1 MTRSWRSSVALA
13 AFVLALIALTAC
25 NRSDDAPAS
34 ESTPA
39 ASAVATASPQAE
51 RTPERCAEP
60 KPIDAG
66 DHDRVLNAGGLDRTY
81 ILHVPPA
88 YDGATPLP
96 LVLNFHGFG
105 SNARQQAPYSRF
117 PAAADANG
125 FLVVTPD
132 GAGTPQQWNIGRL
145 PALPDDIAFVRSLLD
160 SLERDLCVD
169 ASRVYAAGISNG
181 AAFSQQIACAMPDRI
196 AGVAVVA
203 ALFYP
208 LTCTADGPIPV
219 IAFHGTE
226 DACVPYYGG
235 PVTCGSG
242 RNSIPPIEDS
252 ALNWARHDGCNEVPA
267 RHRFTDHVRTIAYS
281 ECDDETA
288 VVLFVI
294 EDGGHTWPGSADVS
308 RLGATTHEIDATEQI
323 WQFFEAQAALRGSR

>member
-1 MTRSWRSSVALA
+1 MRLTKRCARLGA
-13 AFVLALIALTAC
+13 VLLILLALTAC
-25 NRSDDAPAS
+25 NRSGGSPAS
-34 ESTPA
+34 ESDASP
-39 ASAVATASPQAE
+39 SAVATASPQAM
-51 RTPERCAEP
+51 RAPVRCADS

-66 DHDRVLNAGGLDRTY
+66 DHDRSLSAGGLDRTY
-81 ILHVPPA
+81 ILHVPPS
-88 YDGATPLP
+88 YDGVTPQP
-96 LVLNFHGFG
+96 LVLNFHGYG
-105 SNARQQAPYSRF
+105 SNSRQQATYSRF

-145 PALPDDIAFVRSLLD
+145 PALPDDIAFARALLD
-160 SLERDLCVD
+160 ALERDLCVD
-169 ASRVYAAGISNG
+169 ASRVYTAGISNG
-181 AAFSQQIACAMPDRI
+181 AAFSQQVACAMPDRI

-208 LTCTADGPIPV
+208 LTCNAAGPIPV
-219 IAFHGTE
+219 IAFHGTA
-226 DACVPYYGG
+226 DACVPYDGG

-252 ALNWARHDGCNEVPA
+252 ALNWARHDGCNELPA
-267 RHRFTDHVRTIAYS
+267 RQRLTDHVRTIAYS
-281 ECDDETA
+281 ECDGETA

-294 EDGGHTWPGSADVS
+294 EDGGHTWPGSADVG

-323 WQFFEAQAALRGSR
+323 WQFFEAQAALRASR